1 MKFSE
6 QWLRAWVNPRMSSNE
21 LVEAITMAGLEV
33 DEVDPVAGDFKGVVV
48 GEVRTVGCHP
58 EADKL
63 SLCQVWD
70 GQQTLDVVCGAPNVR
85 VGLKAPLARPGATL
99 PGGMTI
105 QRTQVRGQTSN
116 GMLCAEAELELS
128 DASEGLMELP
138 SAVEAGAD
146 LREWLQLND
155 QTLDVDLT
163 PNRGDCL
170 SVRGVA
176 RDLGALAE
184 EPFKDLVPEPVPAAH
199 SEIPSVRVDAAA
211 GCPRYVGRII
221 RNVNVAAE
229 TPVWMKE
236 RLRRSGIRSIDPVV
250 DVTNYVML
258 ELGQPMHAFDRA
270 NVQGGIVVR
279 MASEGE
285 TLTLLDGQQL
295 TLASNNLVIAD
306 HTKPLALAGIM
317 GGEDSGVSTK
327 TRDIVLES
335 AFFDPIT
342 LAGKAREHGL
352 HTDSS
357 HRFERGVDWQLQ
369 RAATERATSL
379 LLAIV
384 GGEPGEVIEVVNEQH
399 LPSQTSVHLREARVR
414 SVLGMTIDRTTIEEI
429 LARLGL
435 RVVHL
440 YRDGWEVA
448 VPSFRFDIALEVDLI
463 EEIGRIYGYNRM
475 PVTEPEGRLRLRTE
489 PEANR
494 PLDRVRD
501 HLVALGYQEA
511 ITYSFVAPERQKQL
525 MPDAESIELANP
537 ISADMAVMRTSLW
550 PGLLDTLSYNQ
561 KRQQHRVRL
570 FETGL
575 RFERKGQS
583 IEQESMLSVV
593 LSGPVASENWVN
605 GNREVDFYDAKG
617 DLESLAT
624 ILGQTL
630 RFVQQRHPALHPGQS
645 ARVYSG
651 DQPVGWIGTL
661 HPAIQ
666 KSLELNGNVCL
677 YELSLDTVLNGHVP
691 HFQTFSKY
699 PEVRR
704 DLAMLVDEETEWA
717 AVEDVART
725 AAGELLTGLRVFDV
739 YQGEH
744 VKEGCKSLALSLFW
758 QHPERTLGDEEVQ
771 QLMDGVTS
779 ALNTRLGAELR
790 S

>member
-33 DEVDPVAGDFKGVVV
+33 DEVEPVAGDFQGVVV
-48 GEVRTVGCHP
+48 GEVKAVDPHP

-70 GQQTLDVVCGAPNVR
+70 GEQTLDVVCGAPNVR

-99 PGGMTI
+99 PGGMAI
-105 QRTQVRGQTSN
+105 QRTEVRGQTSN
-116 GMLCAEAELELS
+116 GMLCAESELELS
-128 DASEGLMELP
+128 DAGDGLMELESGAEP
-138 SAVEAGAD
+138 GAD
-146 LREWLQLND
+146 LREWLQLD
-155 QTLDVDLT
+155 DMSLDVDLT
-163 PNRGDCL
+163 PNRSDCL

-184 EPFKDLVPEPVPAAH
+184 EPFEDLVPDPVPAVH

-306 HTKPLALAGIM
+306 HAKPLALAGIM
-317 GGEDSGVSTK
+317 GGEGSGVSGK

-399 LPSQTSVHLREARVR
+399 LPRQTTVHLREARVS

-440 YRDGWEVA
+440 YRDGWEVE

-501 HLVALGYQEA
+501 HMVALGYQEA

-525 MPDAESIELANP
+525 MPGAESIELANP

-550 PGLLDTLSYNQ
+550 PGLLDTLSHNQ
-561 KRQQHRVRL
+561 KRQQHLVRL

-575 RFERKGQS
+575 RFERKGQA

-624 ILGQTL
+624 MLGQTL
-630 RFVQQRHPALHPGQS
+630 RFVQERHPALHPGQS
-645 ARVYSG
+645 ARIYSG

-666 KSLELNGNVCL
+666 KSLDLNGNVCL
-677 YELSLDTVLNGHVP
+677 YELSLDTVLSGHVP
-691 HFQTFSKY
+691 HFQAFSKF

-704 DLAMLVDEETEWA
+704 DLAMLVDEETQWA
-717 AVEDVART
+717 AVEDVARG